1 LGGSDTGLRPRAAQ
15 IHLDESRNRELAR
28 SRLGVERMAELAQGV
43 DGGRLSALEMADEMP
58 PELRAVTVVLRLEL
72 LCAVLAH
79 DLDSGLGEERE
90 LIDGDVL
97 RRDDDRDTRADLLL
111 DARVAVAHFLKRRM
125 Q

>member
-1 LGGSDTGLRPRAAQ
+1 
-15 IHLDESRNRELAR
+15 
-28 SRLGVERMAELAQGV
+28 MAELAQGV

-90 LIDGDVL
+90 LVDGDVL